1 MRDQPGCGT
10 IAPVAVDEEPD
21 ERELAAKRAALYR
34 PGAAPEAL
42 QDYLAAQDRV
52 AHEREPAVT
61 VAEEPGPPKPAP
73 TPRRRR
79 AAGPLLVI
87 GAVAVLAVAAV
98 AVGLV
103 ARGQAVPPEPAT
115 TDAPFPAVPGTPIGE
130 LVGGAARTGVFDAGG
145 SGAVVALH
153 CSGTGTITVQIAD
166 DPVGRFAC
174 AEGRNGGIRR
184 SSLELQG
191 RFSVRVT
198 ATGSADWALTVGALP
213 RG

>member
-1 MRDQPGCGT
+1 MAID
-10 IAPVAVDEEPD
+10 DEPD

-42 QDYLAAQDRV
+42 QDYLAAQDR
-52 AHEREPAVT
+52 AAAERAPALAEQPTSSEPPV
-61 VAEEPGPPKPAP
+61 PA
-73 TPRRRR
+73 RRRR
-79 AAGPLLVI
+79 IAGPLLVV
-87 GAVAVLAVAAV
+87 GAVAVFAVAAV
-98 AVGLV
+98 AVGVV
-103 ARGQAVPPEPAT
+103 ARGQAVPPAPAE
-115 TDAPFPAVPGTPIGE
+115 TDAPFPPVPGTPIGE
-130 LVGGAARTGVFDAGG
+130 LVGGAARTAVFDAGG

-166 DPVGRFAC
+166 DPVGRYAC

-191 RFSVRVT
+191 RFAVRVT
-198 ATGSADWALTVGALP
+198 ASGSADWALTVGALP